1 MGAAPTPRQQ
11 ALVDLLSEGPRTTR
25 ELAAAAGYAPGDPAG
40 PKYVAKTVGRLA
52 AKGWSVRNLHPAG
65 SPRGGY
71 YVLLSRPRPRS
82 LPAAGVCPRCGA
94 LLNHYNAG
102 PVCWPCER
110 SALDAEL
117 AMIFPPTLFEVA
129 S

>member
-52 AKGWSVRNLHPAG
+52 ARGWSVRNLRPPG

-71 YVLLSRPRPRS
+71 YVLLSRPCS

-94 LLNHYNAG
+94 RLSRYNAG
-102 PVCWPCER
+102 PICWPCER

-117 AMIFPPTLFEVA
+117 AMTCPPSLFEVA